1 MMGKTGLERLER
13 LYYLAKLVR
22 LDRLALLVI
31 LVTLTAPA
39 SAQNDRSAVTDSVM
53 KHVVSHLLPGNNR
66 LLCPLPYYDCL
77 NYDRT
82 SLRFPAG
89 RAAQDAFYEKLDSLL
104 LFHCRNVNL
113 WHVGG
118 SHVQADFFSHRMRSN
133 LTDMQPGNLGV
144 RGILFPFGMANTNW
158 NHNYR
163 MEYTGDW
170 TAGRNIQRDAAFD
183 FGISG
188 IAASTTDSLATLT
201 LVLNMGMTPT
211 WSFCRLRVM
220 GYASSKAVLP
230 LIARDTRISSL
241 SSQTIQTRDTIFAR
255 VDSVY
260 GGWVLPLGEMCD
272 SVTVSFRIPKG
283 ETFTLTGLIPE
294 NDLTGISY
302 YSSGINGAAV
312 PTWLRCPYLARDL
325 GLVRPDLVVFA
336 IGVNDA
342 AVPYGEFN
350 VEAFKNGYR
359 NLIRMVEAVSP
370 GCAYIF
376 ITNNDTYR
384 RESRRVKRA
393 NRNAPLVQKA
403 FYELAEEY
411 GGAVWDVFDFMGGLD
426 SSPRWRDA
434 GLMATDL
441 IHFTRTGYELLGDL
455 LYNAIIEDYMKR
467 NVITE

>member
-1 MMGKTGLERLER
+1 MMKRYAICLL
-13 LYYLAKLVR
+13 LLLA
-22 LDRLALLVI
+22 
-31 LVTLTAPA
+31 TLSL
-39 SAQNDRSAVTDSVM
+39 SAQPNRSAVTDSVM

-77 NYDRT
+77 RYDRT
-82 SLRFPAG
+82 GLHFPGG
-89 RAAQDAFYEKLDSLL
+89 REAQDAFYEKLDSLL
-104 LFHCRNVNL
+104 LFHSRNVNI

-133 LTDMQPGNLGV
+133 LTDMQPGNIAV
-144 RGILFPFGMANTNW
+144 RGILFPFGMANTNR

-163 MEYTGDW
+163 MEYTGTW

-188 IAASTTDSLATLT
+188 IAASTTDSLASLT
-201 LVLNMGMTPT
+201 LVLNVGMTPT
-211 WSFCRLRVM
+211 WQFSRLRVM
-220 GYASSKAVLP
+220 GYASAETVCPFAVEEREGM
-230 LIARDTRISSL
+230 RDTLVAHPDPI
-241 SSQTIQTRDTIFAR
+241 
-255 VDSVY
+255 Y
-260 GGWVLPLGEMCD
+260 GGWVLPFETLRD
-272 SVTVSFRIPKG
+272 STTVCFRIPQG

-312 PTWLRCPYLARDL
+312 PTWLRCSSLARDL

-342 AVPYGEFN
+342 AVPYGDFN
-350 VEAFKNGYR
+350 AEAFKNGYR
-359 NLIRMVEAVSP
+359 RLIRMVENVSP

-403 FYELAEEY
+403 FFELAEEY

-467 NVITE
+467 IVRAE

>member
-1 MMGKTGLERLER
+1 MMKRYAICLL
-13 LYYLAKLVR
+13 LLLA
-22 LDRLALLVI
+22 
-31 LVTLTAPA
+31 TLSL
-39 SAQNDRSAVTDSVM
+39 SAQPNRSAVTDSVM

-77 NYDRT
+77 RYDRT
-82 SLRFPAG
+82 GLHFPGG
-89 RAAQDAFYEKLDSLL
+89 REAQDAFYEKLDSLL
-104 LFHCRNVNL
+104 LFHSRNVNI

-133 LTDMQPGNLGV
+133 LTDMQPGNIAV
-144 RGILFPFGMANTNW
+144 RGILFPFGMANTNR

-163 MEYTGDW
+163 MEYTGTW

-188 IAASTTDSLATLT
+188 IAASTTDSLASLT
-201 LVLNMGMTPT
+201 LVLNVGMTPT
-211 WSFCRLRVM
+211 WQFSRLRVM
-220 GYASSKAVLP
+220 GYASAETVCPFAVEEREGM
-230 LIARDTRISSL
+230 RDTLVAHPDPI
-241 SSQTIQTRDTIFAR
+241 
-255 VDSVY
+255 Y
-260 GGWVLPLGEMCD
+260 GGWVLPFETLRD
-272 SVTVSFRIPKG
+272 STTVCFRIPQG

-312 PTWLRCPYLARDL
+312 PTWLRCSSLARDL

-342 AVPYGEFN
+342 AVPYGDFN
-350 VEAFKNGYR
+350 AEAFKNGYR
-359 NLIRMVEAVSP
+359 RLIRMVENVSP

-403 FYELAEEY
+403 FFELAEEY

-467 NVITE
+467 IVIAE

>member
-1 MMGKTGLERLER
+1 MMKRYAICLL
-13 LYYLAKLVR
+13 LLLA
-22 LDRLALLVI
+22 
-31 LVTLTAPA
+31 TLSL
-39 SAQNDRSAVTDSVM
+39 SAQPNRSAVTDSVM

-77 NYDRT
+77 RYDRT
-82 SLRFPAG
+82 GLHFPGG
-89 RAAQDAFYEKLDSLL
+89 REAQDAFYEKLDSLL
-104 LFHCRNVNL
+104 LFHSRNVNI

-133 LTDMQPGNLGV
+133 LTDMQPGNIAV

-163 MEYTGDW
+163 MEYTGTW

-188 IAASTTDSLATLT
+188 IAASTTDSLASLT
-201 LVLNMGMTPT
+201 LVLNVGMTPT
-211 WSFCRLRVM
+211 WQFSRLRMM
-220 GYASSKAVLP
+220 GYASAETVCPFAVEEREGM
-230 LIARDTRISSL
+230 RDTLVAHPDPI
-241 SSQTIQTRDTIFAR
+241 
-255 VDSVY
+255 Y
-260 GGWVLPLGEMCD
+260 GGWVLPFETLRD
-272 SVTVSFRIPKG
+272 STTVSFRIPQG

-312 PTWLRCPYLARDL
+312 PTWLRCSSLARDL

-342 AVPYGEFN
+342 AVPYGDFN
-350 VEAFKNGYR
+350 AEAFKNGYR
-359 NLIRMVEAVSP
+359 RLISMVENVSP

-403 FYELAEEY
+403 FFELAEEY

-467 NVITE
+467 IVITE

>member
-1 MMGKTGLERLER
+1 MRRTGIVVLIC
-13 LYYLAKLVR
+13 LVG
-22 LDRLALLVI
+22 LG
-31 LVTLTAPA
+31 TA
-39 SAQNDRSAVTDSVM
+39 SAQVSRSAVTDSVM
-53 KHVVSHLLPGNNR
+53 RNVVSHLLPGHNQ

-77 NYDRT
+77 HYDRT
-82 SLRFPAG
+82 GLHFPAG
-89 RAAQDAFYEKLDSLL
+89 REAQDAFYEKLDSLL
-104 LFHCRNVNL
+104 LFHSRGVNI

-133 LTDMQPGNLGV
+133 FTDMQPGNIGV

-163 MEYTGDW
+163 MEYTGTW

-201 LVLNMGMTPT
+201 LVLNVGMTPS
-211 WSFCRLRVM
+211 WQFNRLRLM
-220 GYASSKAVLP
+220 GYASSEAVKP
-230 LIARDTRISSL
+230 MA
-241 SSQTIQTRDTIFAR
+241 TIEAE
-255 VDSVY
+255 VDSVF

-272 SVTVSFRIPKG
+272 SVTVRFRIPQG

-294 NDLTGISY
+294 NDLVGISY

-312 PTWLRCPYLARDL
+312 PTWLRCSCLSRDL
-325 GLVRPDLVVFA
+325 GLVHPDLVVFA

-342 AVPYGEFN
+342 AVPYGDFN
-350 VEAFKNGYR
+350 AESFKAGYR
-359 NLIRMVEAVSP
+359 QLIRMVERVSP

-393 NRNAPLVQKA
+393 NRNATLVQRA
-403 FYELAEEY
+403 FYELAAEY

-434 GLMATDL
+434 GLMTTDL

-455 LYNAIIEDYMKR
+455 LYNALIEDYMNVVMTELR
-467 NVITE
+467 NNVITKE

>member
-1 MMGKTGLERLER
+1 MMKRYAICLL
-13 LYYLAKLVR
+13 LLLA
-22 LDRLALLVI
+22 
-31 LVTLTAPA
+31 TLSL
-39 SAQNDRSAVTDSVM
+39 SAQPNRSAVTDSVM

-77 NYDRT
+77 RYDRT
-82 SLRFPAG
+82 GLHFPGG
-89 RAAQDAFYEKLDSLL
+89 REAQDAFYEKLDSLL
-104 LFHCRNVNL
+104 LFHSRNVNI

-133 LTDMQPGNLGV
+133 LTDMQPGNIAV

-163 MEYTGDW
+163 MEYTGTW

-188 IAASTTDSLATLT
+188 IAASTTDSLASLT
-201 LVLNMGMTPT
+201 LVLNVGMTPT
-211 WSFCRLRVM
+211 WQFSRLRVM
-220 GYASSKAVLP
+220 GYASAETVCPFAVEEREGM
-230 LIARDTRISSL
+230 RDTLVAHPDPI
-241 SSQTIQTRDTIFAR
+241 
-255 VDSVY
+255 Y
-260 GGWVLPLGEMCD
+260 GGWVLPFETLRD
-272 SVTVSFRIPKG
+272 STTVCFRIPQG

-312 PTWLRCPYLARDL
+312 PTWLRCSSLARDL

-342 AVPYGEFN
+342 AVPYGDFN
-350 VEAFKNGYR
+350 AEAFKNGYR
-359 NLIRMVEAVSP
+359 RLIRMVENVSP

-403 FYELAEEY
+403 FFELAEEY

-467 NVITE
+467 IVIAE

>member
-1 MMGKTGLERLER
+1 MMKRYAICLL
-13 LYYLAKLVR
+13 LLLA
-22 LDRLALLVI
+22 
-31 LVTLTAPA
+31 TLSL
-39 SAQNDRSAVTDSVM
+39 SAQPNRSAVTDSVM

-77 NYDRT
+77 RYDRT
-82 SLRFPAG
+82 GLHFPGG
-89 RAAQDAFYEKLDSLL
+89 REAQDAFYEKLDSLL
-104 LFHCRNVNL
+104 LFHSRNVNI

-118 SHVQADFFSHRMRSN
+118 SHVQADFLSHRMRSN
-133 LTDMQPGNLGV
+133 LTDMQPGNIAV
-144 RGILFPFGMANTNW
+144 RGILFPFGMANTNR

-163 MEYTGDW
+163 MEYTGTW

-188 IAASTTDSLATLT
+188 IAASTTDSLASLT
-201 LVLNMGMTPT
+201 LVLNVGMTPT
-211 WSFCRLRVM
+211 WQFSRLRVM
-220 GYASSKAVLP
+220 GYASAETVCPFAVEEREGM
-230 LIARDTRISSL
+230 RDTLVAHPDPI
-241 SSQTIQTRDTIFAR
+241 
-255 VDSVY
+255 Y
-260 GGWVLPLGEMCD
+260 GGWVLPFETLRD
-272 SVTVSFRIPKG
+272 STTVCFRIPQG

-312 PTWLRCPYLARDL
+312 PTWLRCSSLARDL

-342 AVPYGEFN
+342 AVPYGDFN
-350 VEAFKNGYR
+350 AEAFKNGYR
-359 NLIRMVEAVSP
+359 RLIRMVENVSP

-403 FYELAEEY
+403 FFELAEEY

-467 NVITE
+467 IVRAE